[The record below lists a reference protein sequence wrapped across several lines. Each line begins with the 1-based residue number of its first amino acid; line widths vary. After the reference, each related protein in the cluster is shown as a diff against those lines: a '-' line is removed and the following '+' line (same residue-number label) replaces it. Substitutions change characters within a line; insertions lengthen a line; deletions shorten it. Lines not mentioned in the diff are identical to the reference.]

1 MKNFILTCLI
11 LSFSF
16 PAFSQSS
23 GFEGEIIYTLKY
35 QDRTGQMTDAQA
47 IQFLGTKQK
56 YLIKGNQYRSEMDG
70 LVQATQIYTGHDTLY
85 NLMKGVNA
93 ILFIDALR
101 NPDSL
106 LSYVIKPVQEKIAGY
121 TCDLLEIKSKEG
133 LIQYWY
139 SPEFKVNPADY
150 SRHEYGFW
158 KVSLSLTKG
167 ALPLKMVVDAR
178 NQYMETVAISV
189 LRKSIEDAAFKLPKG
204 LPLMP
209 NPE

>member
-56 YLIKGNQYRSEMDG
+56 YLIKGNQYRRKTDG